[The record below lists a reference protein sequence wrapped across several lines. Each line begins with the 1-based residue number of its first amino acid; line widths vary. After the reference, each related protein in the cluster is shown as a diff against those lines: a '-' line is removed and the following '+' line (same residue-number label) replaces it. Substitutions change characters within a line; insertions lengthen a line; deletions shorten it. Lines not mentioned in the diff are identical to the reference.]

1 MTTYI
6 DIDPNNGLA
15 VPEGRIASVVYA
27 LVCAIQIEEP
37 IEKIGQQEL
46 ILGIRLAVKKG
57 QIKDVA
63 FRFNGFI
70 IPIMPDGQLYVY
82 PLRFP
87 GSVFNSILN
96 ELLE

>member
-6 DIDPNNGLA
+6 DIDLNNGLA
-15 VPEGRIASVVYA
+15 VPEGRITSIIYS
-27 LVCAIQIEEP
+27 LVCAIQLGEQ
-37 IEKIGQQEL
+37 IEKIGQHEL
-46 ILGIRLAVKKG
+46 ILGIRLAVKEG

-82 PLRFP
+82 PLNFP
-87 GSVFNSILN
+87 GSVFDSILN
-96 ELLE
+96 DLLE